1 MAEKQKGVE
10 KNIKKHAEDNNMDIA
25 ELFFTAHKIGIV
37 IGNFGW
43 IYTPK
48 VLLFHPII
56 ILSWKLNKNR
66 CLVTQLEYY
75 FFGRTFMG
83 DGPKFYVPRHQRYL
97 LYSNFVLGSCY
108 YLLRSKKLT

>member
-1 MAEKQKGVE
+1 
-10 KNIKKHAEDNNMDIA
+10 MDIA
-25 ELFFTAHKIGIV
+25 ELFFTAHKLGIV
-37 IGNFGW
+37 FGNFGW

-66 CLVTQLEYY
+66 CLVTQFEYY

-83 DGPKFYVPRHQRYL
+83 EGKKFYIPKHHRYL
-97 LYSNFVLGSCY
+97 LYSNFLIGSCY
-108 YLLRSKKLT
+108 YLLS